1 MVQVPAPGTV
11 GTTYSS
17 TAVTAA
23 GCPVAGSTRTYRSL
37 PDRQFKTREMVDE
50 EEEEGGGEGGRGGR
64 VEDT

>member
-23 GCPVAGSTRTYRSL
+23 GCLVAGSTGTYSL

-50 EEEEGGGEGGRGGR
+50 EEGGGEGGRGGR